1 MPLSKT
7 LPKAIDLDDLWQ
19 QLRDGACPAP
29 DSEQPRGRAGHGDE
43 RHAERA
49 ASARSDS
56 FEVVSSVP
64 EVERAQAFSFGRGV
78 GSSRGLALAVPPLLV
93 TIGLG
98 AAIVM
103 HASPKYLGEEGPVT
117 NASDAA
123 VARLDHIIG
132 GHQALSQSR
141 LGGADP
147 LSKSIVPAEQSVEAA
162 AAKAVPPDE
171 TTETSASSGSVI
183 ASGPASPLG
192 AGPAPSPVV
201 SSSLPSMP
209 SLAAEA
215 TPQAPASLPPA
226 TPSLLPVATASPKAE
241 AIASAPSLPDELV
254 DSSVSPRT
262 RSTGEAISEA
272 PSPVVADL
280 ATPQAPASLPPATP
294 SLPPVAASPKAEAIA
309 SAPSLPDELVDSSV
323 SPRTRS
329 TGEAISGAP
338 SPVVADLA
346 TPQAPASLL
355 PATPSLLPVA
365 TASTKAE
372 AIASALSLP
381 DELVDSSVSPRTRST
396 GEAISEAP
404 SPVVADLATPQAP
417 ASLPPATPSLP
428 PVAASPKAEAIASAP
443 SLPDELVD
451 SSVSP
456 RTRST
461 GEAISEGPATV
472 VADLATP
479 QAPASVPPVTP
490 SPPQTFGQA
499 TPGAPIDRA
508 KAPAAQLIVGQA
520 SSRGAGEAP
529 PLSVSLSNAPAGA
542 MIAINGLAAGSTLT
556 VGRASGAGGWRLMAT
571 ELREALVRPPQGF
584 VGAMELGLELR
595 LANDSVADLKTLHL
609 EWVAPAVAQTTRPVF
624 VVRHLDSDEVAALV
638 KRGEGF
644 IASGDLASARL
655 VLQRAAEAGEAQAAL
670 LLAGTYDPIVLE
682 KLGLQGPTAD
692 IEKARTWYKRA
703 RELGSAAAPGRL
715 QLLAGRDR

>member
-103 HASPKYLGEEGPVT
+103 HASPKYLGDEGPVT

-123 VARLDHIIG
+123 VAQLDHIIG

-147 LSKSIVPAEQSVEAA
+147 SSKSIVPAEQSVEAA

-226 TPSLLPVATASPKAE
+226 TPSLPPVAASTKAEAIASALSLPDELVDSSVSPRTRSTGEAISEGPSPVVADLATPQARASLPPATPSLPPVAASPKAEAIASAPSLPDELVDSSVSPRTRSTGEAISEAPSPVVVDLATPQAPAALPPATPSLPPVAASTKAEAIASAPSLPDELVDSSVSPRTRSTGEAISEAPSPVVADLATPQAPAALPPATPSLPPVAASTKAE

-280 ATPQAPASLPPATP
+280 ATPQAPASLPP
-294 SLPPVAASPKAEAIA
+294 
-309 SAPSLPDELVDSSV
+309 
-323 SPRTRS
+323 
-329 TGEAISGAP
+329 
-338 SPVVADLA
+338 
-346 TPQAPASLL
+346 
-355 PATPSLLPVA
+355 
-365 TASTKAE
+365 
-372 AIASALSLP
+372 
-381 DELVDSSVSPRTRST
+381 
-396 GEAISEAP
+396 
-404 SPVVADLATPQAP
+404 
-417 ASLPPATPSLP
+417 
-428 PVAASPKAEAIASAP
+428 
-443 SLPDELVD
+443 
-451 SSVSP
+451 
-456 RTRST
+456 
-461 GEAISEGPATV
+461 
-472 VADLATP
+472 
-479 QAPASVPPVTP
+479 VTP

-499 TPGAPIDRA
+499 TPGTPIERA

-520 SSRGAGEAP
+520 SSRGAGEAF
-529 PLSVSLSNAPAGA
+529 PLNISLSNAPAGA
-542 MIAINGLAAGSTLT
+542 MIGINGLAAGSTLT

-655 VLQRAAEAGEAQAAL
+655 MLQRAAEAGEAQAAL